1 MPLTEYFSISDN
13 MHIMLM
19 DVHLFGETDQFS
31 LTIVLNFEQSYSMKI
46 FHLITVMG
54 SYDGRTKTFEMF
66 SFTHIIE
73 FNDYKKLVCRFTIYY
88 MYVIYM
94 RSREINYTQNSHM
107 FLFACKTNITK
118 HTLHKDKAC
127 TILS

>member
-1 MPLTEYFSISDN
+1 
-13 MHIMLM
+13 MLM
-19 DVHLFGETDQFS
+19 DVHLFGETEQFS

-54 SYDGRTKTFEMF
+54 SYDGRTKTFKTF

-73 FNDYKKLVCRFTIYY
+73 FNYYKKLVCRFTIYY
-88 MYVIYM
+88 MIYM